1 MAKIID
7 KIVQSATEPSKN
19 DLWLHDGKLQ
29 ANLKGKWESIGGG
42 SGGGVQIVDS
52 IDKLDPNAK
61 VGTLA
66 SVVIEGGIKKQTF
79 KEIAE
84 ITPPMGSITN
94 NEFLIEYIK
103 TCPIVNEIDID
114 VPKNKLP
121 DFNAVLAFVAI
132 PEDIT
137 VTATDMIMLTIQSEG
152 CAGAVQLNNDNSQL
166 PIFLWDETTQ
176 TYIKNENNIAIINN
190 LLSSNNFAFSE
201 DILSVLIGPLTNESI
216 ELINDI
222 VYFYRNTESQ
232 AEVYVKKENW
242 EKIIQSDIDKV
253 YSILNTKPD
262 IPVMSLYGL
271 LEDDLARSN
280 IFYTCYLNNNPNIK
294 LDIDLTK
301 ENYYAEFMFNLRATN
316 TMELVFSDRN
326 GNPLDIIWAN
336 GNYPIVEDGHDYVI
350 SIISGMLGVF
360 VEFY

>member
-1 MAKIID
+1 
-7 KIVQSATEPSKN
+7 
-19 DLWLHDGKLQ
+19 
-29 ANLKGKWESIGGG
+29 
-42 SGGGVQIVDS
+42 
-52 IDKLDPNAK
+52 
-61 VGTLA
+61 
-66 SVVIEGGIKKQTF
+66 
-79 KEIAE
+79 
-84 ITPPMGSITN
+84 
-94 NEFLIEYIK
+94 
-103 TCPIVNEIDID
+103 
-114 VPKNKLP
+114 
-121 DFNAVLAFVAI
+121 
-132 PEDIT
+132 
-137 VTATDMIMLTIQSEG
+137 MIMLTIQSEG

-253 YSILNTKPD
+253 YSILNTKLD
-262 IPVMSLYGL
+262 IPVMGLYGL